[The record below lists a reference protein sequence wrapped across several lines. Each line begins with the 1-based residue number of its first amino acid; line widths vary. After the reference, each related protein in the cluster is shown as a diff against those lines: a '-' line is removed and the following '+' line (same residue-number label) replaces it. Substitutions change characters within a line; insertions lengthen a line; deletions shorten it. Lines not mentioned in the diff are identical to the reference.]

1 MIHEWP
7 LEVARWVME
16 DFGKSLLKLRKARKL
31 TQLQLAELI
40 EVQPRLVSRW
50 ETGESKPHFDH
61 IVRLAEI
68 LEVSLDMLVR
78 GSDTSTAMEAFEI
91 TNKRLKELCRRVDQL
106 PREDQ
111 DVICHVMDSLIRKE
125 QMRVVLSG
133 TLPPTP

>member
-78 GSDTSTAMEAFEI
+78 GSDTSTCQGTPRFPQLGDTHFPARCLPAVSLGWE
-91 TNKRLKELCRRVDQL
+91 RR
-106 PREDQ
+106 
-111 DVICHVMDSLIRKE
+111 
-125 QMRVVLSG
+125 
-133 TLPPTP
+133 